1 MAHVWHPVI
10 TRDPRHSPP
19 SGHPATLS
27 KAEHPGRRGL
37 TAARALPPLMQLPA
51 SLAEEVADPV
61 TGGKLADLGQLTS
74 GINPTQIILLLS
86 PLLLYGTFYL
96 YREKFDRKAK
106 VRQGQQVVLLGPTT
120 AHPGRCQR
128 VCSSGPR
135 HSPTPILPLRLSDQ
149 RLLVH
154 HRGICHRLEHHQHPG
169 AQGPTLL
176 SSQPHWRQ

>member
-1 MAHVWHPVI
+1 MSMAMNAGVRPCGQALAAGRCLPCAPMLH
-10 TRDPRHSPP
+10 TSPIR

-106 VRQGQQVVLLGPTT
+106 ISDFLFIIAASAIAWNIISILVLKVRLF
-120 AHPGRCQR
+120 
-128 VCSSGPR
+128 
-135 HSPTPILPLRLSDQ
+135 
-149 RLLVH
+149 
-154 HRGICHRLEHHQHPG
+154 
-169 AQGPTLL
+169 
-176 SSQPHWRQ
+176 